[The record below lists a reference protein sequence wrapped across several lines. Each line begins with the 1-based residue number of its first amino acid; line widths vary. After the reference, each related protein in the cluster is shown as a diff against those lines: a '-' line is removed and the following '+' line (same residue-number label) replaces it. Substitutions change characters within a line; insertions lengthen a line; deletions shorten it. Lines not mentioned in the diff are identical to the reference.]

1 MKRLIAVTVI
11 GVAMLAGCS
20 SSDGSD
26 PVSDAFKG
34 TATRQTCTE
43 AFQKF
48 AEDVDALDSA
58 TRNAAVKEFY
68 TVAPLACPTRKVWN
82 DVGEAIAPGTVIDWS
97 SQSER
102 TSVLEGQCD
111 SVEALGLKAP
121 ACK

>member
-20 SSDGSD
+20 SSSGSD
-26 PVSDAFKG
+26 PISDAFKG

-48 AEDVDALDSA
+48 AQDSEALDSA

-68 TVAPLACPTRKVWN
+68 TIAPLACPSREVWN

-97 SQSER
+97 SESER
-102 TSVLEGQCD
+102 TSVLAGQCE
-111 SVEALGLKAP
+111 SVEELGLKAP
-121 ACK
+121 ACE